1 MERIKL
7 KLNILL
13 EISTTTKGPEADK
26 VLDVIEKN
34 CKANEL
40 FIVDWQRQGD
50 KIRIYSIFISFGCIP
65 GYGRNKLR
73 QYAGSGYPLVLLPD

>member
-26 VLDVIEKN
+26 VLDIIEKN

-50 KIRIYSIFISFGCIP
+50 KIRIYSKFSEIIDAIETKRLTP
-65 GYGRNKLR
+65 KQLELI
-73 QYAGSGYPLVLLPD
+73 QYKRIEN